1 MTAGEGRPE
10 QELGSRGA
18 AGMRPPPRGQVVA
31 EWYKLG
37 GYPASSPLNPGPR
50 TYPAPAPELALEE
63 VSPLVALR
71 REAQLEA
78 GLVLAA
84 DLREEEPSGPGAP
97 SASQPP
103 SSPPPPPPPRPEPRP
118 EPAGGPAPM
127 EGVEA
132 GTGEGAAAGE
142 APPTPS
148 TQELKAELAA
158 KRAALQTEHAGLEDR
173 LSQLEAKRAM
183 LLVQL
188 TRSAKS
194 TPKVARP
201 AADFEEGEL
210 PTPAPVRPAA
220 DFKTP
225 HALDRPGSLR
235 GLPSSP
241 LAGPGSMSAHKMT
254 PAGGRQGGGLPPHL
268 AMVAQS
274 PGMHG
279 SSPHWGGPSPHQG
292 AKPGGKVLPPHL
304 RGQQQGA
311 GGSPHPSQGGGYGRS
326 PWGQGRR

>member
-1 MTAGEGRPE
+1 
-10 QELGSRGA
+10 
-18 AGMRPPPRGQVVA
+18 MRPPARGQVVA

-50 TYPAPAPELALEE
+50 AYPAPAPELALEE

-78 GLVLAA
+78 GLLAE
-84 DLREEEPSGPGAP
+84 DLREEEPGPGEP

-103 SSPPPPPPPRPEPRP
+103 PSPPPRP